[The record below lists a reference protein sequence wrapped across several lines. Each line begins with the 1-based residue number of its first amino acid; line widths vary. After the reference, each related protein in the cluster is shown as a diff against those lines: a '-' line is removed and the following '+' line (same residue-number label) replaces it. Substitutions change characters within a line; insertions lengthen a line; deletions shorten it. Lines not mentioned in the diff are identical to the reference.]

1 MLPFTSSPRS
11 ANASGNVSLVVLADP
26 AQAVA
31 GRWRAQGQAPGCK
44 DGHLPL
50 GGAQPQGAPNPQA
63 PHHPRT
69 LRPAGKVSPEIQ
81 ALVFASLVHSSLGPQ
96 PSSGLPII
104 RTGQIPH
111 AAATSPAHH
120 GASRLR
126 LSHPGREMT
135 EVEVRDA
142 VSAAQHLPVRSPPL
156 VIVASTDRL
165 PAGSGQRQNGNT
177 ADIQGRL
184 SLK

>member
-1 MLPFTSSPRS
+1 MATSPW
-11 ANASGNVSLVVLADP
+11 GE
-26 AQAVA
+26 
-31 GRWRAQGQAPGCK
+31 
-44 DGHLPL
+44 
-50 GGAQPQGAPNPQA
+50 PNPRA
-63 PHHPRT
+63 TPNPRGHPTPRHHITPRT

-135 EVEVRDA
+135 EVEVGDA